1 VVEEELLEKVEMVL
15 LEKEGPGCRVLLA
28 NDKSEDL
35 QRMFRLFS
43 RLENGLNPM
52 ATIAQNFIS
61 TKGNDVINQ
70 RQARLDSGEKD
81 KNDDRKF
88 VKALIALHEKYLG
101 VVTSDFSGHFLFQK
115 AFKDAFVEVV
125 NMDVGNFSSAEL
137 ECRCV
142 AIMSSRVAKRSSAHL
157 K

>member
-1 VVEEELLEKVEMVL
+1 
-15 LEKEGPGCRVLLA
+15 
-28 NDKSEDL
+28 
-35 QRMFRLFS
+35 MFRLFS

-52 ATIAQNFIS
+52 ATIVQNFIS

-101 VVTSDFSGHFLFQK
+101 VVTSDFSGHFS
-115 AFKDAFVEVV
+115 FKRLSR
-125 NMDVGNFSSAEL
+125 MPLWKSSTW
-137 ECRCV
+137 
-142 AIMSSRVAKRSSAHL
+142 MSATFPVPN
-157 K
+157 